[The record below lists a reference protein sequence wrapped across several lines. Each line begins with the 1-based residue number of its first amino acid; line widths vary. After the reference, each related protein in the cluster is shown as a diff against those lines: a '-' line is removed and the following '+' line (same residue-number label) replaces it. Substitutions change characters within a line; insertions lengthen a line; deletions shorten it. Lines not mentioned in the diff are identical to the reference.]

1 MRFKGFSLG
10 KSKDKNDKKDAGTE
24 GSATDQIAQMEEK
37 INGRTKN
44 LEKTAQKLKGLSG
57 KGADLDVEAGAAR
70 PHGPIGELKLEDEE
84 KGGGA
89 RAVPGAAD
97 AAEASGEPV
106 KLVEVSAEKAPQ
118 AKDEKDK
125 KAQASDSLKDLFGN
139 AEEEANPLANLINS
153 LPEVTAEELMEDL
166 NEIKGIIK
174 EWQQK

>member
-1 MRFKGFSLG
+1 
-10 KSKDKNDKKDAGTE
+10 
-24 GSATDQIAQMEEK
+24 
-37 INGRTKN
+37 
-44 LEKTAQKLKGLSG
+44 
-57 KGADLDVEAGAAR
+57 
-70 PHGPIGELKLEDEE
+70 
-84 KGGGA
+84 
-89 RAVPGAAD
+89 
-97 AAEASGEPV
+97 
-106 KLVEVSAEKAPQ
+106 VSAEKAPQ